1 MKNRIKQ
8 FIKDHK
14 NEVATG
20 ASIVMISSFVA
31 LNAYQIGKGS
41 VGCEDGGM
49 IDLKHNAE
57 GQHQFLVNLTN
68 GKTFVFTKTN

>member
-41 VGCEDGGM
+41 VGCEDEF
-49 IDLKHNAE
+49 IDLKRNAE

>member
-49 IDLKHNAE
+49 HNDNAE
-57 GQHQFLVNLTN
+57 GQRQFLVNLTN
-68 GKTFVFTKTN
+68 GKTFVFTETN

>member
-49 IDLKHNAE
+49 LNDNAE